1 VQCEQAIMERV
12 AGSRRW
18 MRRVCAGMPVHYE
31 QTVRELAAGPDQSD
45 NIYDSISIWDI
56 DMG

>member
-1 VQCEQAIMERV
+1 MERV

-45 NIYDSISIWDI
+45 NIYDPISIWDI